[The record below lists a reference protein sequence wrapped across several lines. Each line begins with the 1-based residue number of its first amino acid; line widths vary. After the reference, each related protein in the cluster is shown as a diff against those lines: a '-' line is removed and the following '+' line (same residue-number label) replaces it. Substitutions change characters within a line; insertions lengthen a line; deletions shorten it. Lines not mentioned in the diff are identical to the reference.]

1 MVNEGVLGKL
11 KSQFRMLQRTCKSN
25 KKIMKTM
32 CLAFVIVNNICIERE
47 DIILRNVNLT
57 VDPATNKRRDRQ
69 DIYDLLDLTS

>member
-1 MVNEGVLGKL
+1 
-11 KSQFRMLQRTCKSN
+11 
-25 KKIMKTM
+25 M